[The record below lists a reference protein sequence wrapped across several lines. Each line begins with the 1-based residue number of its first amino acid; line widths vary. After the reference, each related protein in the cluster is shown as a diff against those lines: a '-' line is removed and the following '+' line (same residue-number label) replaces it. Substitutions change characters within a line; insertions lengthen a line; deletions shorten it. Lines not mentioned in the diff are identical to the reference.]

1 MNNFFDGV
9 PASFSSR
16 ARFVLEI
23 RSGVASIS
31 NVSERS
37 SLSLGDFRGVVVNKV
52 LLALSTRSGLSESI
66 RVSRSLKLHG
76 LPSVDDISGVSTTF
90 DFLGDLLACQPSL
103 GYSKYSVLADR
114 HVSRRLVTPN
124 NQYWLIDM
132 SAIAW
137 LLQIFSTG

>member
-1 MNNFFDGV
+1 MVFPRLLV
-9 PASFSSR
+9 LEL
-16 ARFVLEI
+16 VLEI

-52 LLALSTRSGLSESI
+52 LLALSTRAGLSESI

-103 GYSKYSVLADR
+103 GYSK
-114 HVSRRLVTPN
+114 
-124 NQYWLIDM
+124 
-132 SAIAW
+132 
-137 LLQIFSTG
+137 